1 MLVLGSSNLS
11 YLGFDPLVT
20 EILIIE
26 TSQLNC
32 RKSQMAGL
40 YLTEKFVVN
49 GSMSLH

>member
-1 MLVLGSSNLS
+1 MLILGSSNLN

-40 YLTEKFVVN
+40 YLIETFVVD